1 MDSNFKSQKPKSK
14 TLSVAVIGNELIGE
28 TSKNFMREL
37 LNIKNTNKT
46 FSGEIYPG
54 ENVAFREVIS
64 GERDKNL
71 KLEHQITFER
81 TLMQEEKV
89 LIERKTNELRLTLEA
104 IRQETQRLANA
115 TPKLVQELQIAA
127 MQVSV
132 NPKAYDVF
140 FFERILEAIKSF
152 RQKSEN
158 AAVWLHS
165 ANKRAGRK
173 TFWDQYKVSG
183 GKRLL
188 AAEDYNGRSAG

>member
-1 MDSNFKSQKPKSK
+1 MDNNFKTQKPKMKRPIIS
-14 TLSVAVIGNELIGE
+14 AIGNELIGE
-28 TSKNFMREL
+28 TSKDFMREL
-37 LNIKNTNKT
+37 LNLKNSNRK

-64 GERDKNL
+64 GEREKNL

-104 IRQETQRLANA
+104 IRQETQKLANA
-115 TPKLVQELQIAA
+115 TPKLIQELQIAA

-132 NPKAYDVF
+132 NPNAYDVF

-152 RQKSEN
+152 RERSEN
-158 AAVWLHS
+158 ASVWLHT